1 MLYTA
6 GSGSFFVRENFGVEV
21 VREMRGMAAV
31 VLASI
36 AYGIMPIFTKDLQL
50 LGMPTVT
57 VVFYRF
63 LLASM
68 TTGIYLLASK
78 KGLGVTKRQLKDLI
92 LLGVAGFGLTAFFL
106 ASSYE
111 TLPVGLATMFHF
123 TYPIFVVLIM
133 MGLFREKATGMKWIA
148 VASAVVGLIL
158 LMDLNG
164 GLSLK
169 GILWAVLSGVT
180 YAVYVIGNRE
190 TSLRDLSAIQI
201 LFYVTAVSIVVF
213 GLQAALRGDLSI
225 PSSLRAWGD
234 LFFISQVSTVFALSM
249 LTYGIKTIG
258 ATKAAMINMLEPVIG
273 VLAGMMV
280 YGERLGVRASIGC
293 AAVFLSVICISLE
306 DKYVHKV
313 MKKTIRKQPI

>member
-1 MLYTA
+1 
-6 GSGSFFVRENFGVEV
+6 
-21 VREMRGMAAV
+21 MRGMAAV

-50 LGMPTVT
+50 LGMPTGT

-63 LLASM
+63 LLASL
-68 TTGIYLLASK
+68 TTGTYLLASK
-78 KGLGVTKRQLKDLI
+78 KGLRVTKRQLMELI
-92 LLGVAGFGLTAFFL
+92 LLGIVGYGLTAFFL

-133 MGLFREKATGMKWIA
+133 MGPFHEKATGMKWIA
-148 VASAVVGLIL
+148 VASAVAGLIL

-164 GLSLK
+164 GLALK
-169 GILWAVLSGVT
+169 GIIWAVLSGVT

-190 TSLRDLSAIQI
+190 TSLRDLGAIQI
-201 LFYVTAVSIVVF
+201 LFYVTAVSVVVF
-213 GLQAALRGDLSI
+213 GLQGALKGDLII

-234 LFFISQVSTVFALSM
+234 LLFISQVSTVFALSM

-258 ATKAAMINMLEPVIG
+258 ATKAAMINMLEPVVG
-273 VLAGMMV
+273 VFAGMLV
-280 YGERLGVRASIGC
+280 YGERLDVRASIGC
-293 AAVFLSVICISLE
+293 VAVLLAVVCIAVDDAAERRQVL
-306 DKYVHKV
+306 K
-313 MKKTIRKQPI
+313 MKKIAG

>member
-1 MLYTA
+1 MK
-6 GSGSFFVRENFGVEV
+6 GI
-21 VREMRGMAAV
+21 AAV

-78 KGLGVTKRQLKDLI
+78 KGLGVTKRQLKELI

-133 MGLFREKATGMKWIA
+133 MGPFREKATGMKWLA
-148 VASAVVGLIL
+148 VGAAVVGLVL
-158 LMDLNG
+158 LMDLKG

-190 TSLRDLSAIQI
+190 TSLRDLSAVHI
-201 LFYVTAVSIVVF
+201 LFYVTAVSVVVF
-213 GLQAALRGDLSI
+213 GLQAVLKGVLII

-234 LFFISQVSTVFALSM
+234 VLFVSQISTVFALSM

-258 ATKAAMINMLEPVIG
+258 ATKASMINMLEPVVG
-273 VLAGMMV
+273 VLAGMVV
-280 YGERLGVRASIGC
+280 YGERLNVRASIGC
-293 AAVFLSVICISLE
+293 AAVLFSVICICME
-306 DKYVHKV
+306 EKYGYKI
-313 MKKTIRKQPI
+313 MKKTIRQHTL